1 MLRQV
6 GGETGMAGRVGPKLG
21 PGGELCCAQLP
32 SRDQLFLTLWV
43 VAHQAPLSR
52 GFFRH
57 RYILQGIFLTL
68 GSNLHLLCLLHCRQI
83 LFFFCRQILDLQSRQ
98 ESKEKSDAV
107 EGRWG
112 RGEGAPLLGHWS
124 CLCHLGSEDGQGWGL
139 CGQLGNMIAALRGG
153 PGGLSEWLG
162 PHNSTS
168 FS

>member
-83 LFFFCRQILDLQSRQ
+83 LFFFAGKFLTCRAARKAKRSQTLLKADGAGGRERLCWVTGRVSATW
-98 ESKEKSDAV
+98 AV
-107 EGRWG
+107 RMGRAG
-112 RGEGAPLLGHWS
+112 VS
-124 CLCHLGSEDGQGWGL
+124 VGS
-139 CGQLGNMIAALRGG
+139 
-153 PGGLSEWLG
+153 
-162 PHNSTS
+162 
-168 FS
+168 